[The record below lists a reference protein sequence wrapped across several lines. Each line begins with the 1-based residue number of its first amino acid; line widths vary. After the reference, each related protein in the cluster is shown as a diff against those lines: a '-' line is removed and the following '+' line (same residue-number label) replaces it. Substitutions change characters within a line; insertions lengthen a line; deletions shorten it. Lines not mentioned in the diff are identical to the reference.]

1 MRWNSL
7 LLGMAGTI
15 ALLAVGCGDGDG
27 FATSTG
33 SVTFDGQPVATGAI
47 SFHPLER
54 GPAPQGAQIVGGR
67 FHIRTLPG
75 RHRVEIIASRPQVG
89 GVELTPGMP
98 RQEQYIPA
106 RYNAASTLEA
116 DVTPRGPNAFT
127 FDLSTAEEK

>member
-54 GPAPQGAQIVGGR
+54 GPAPQGAQIVGGKVTMLGNVVQQTYVTNLP
-67 FHIRTLPG
+67 FAAAVATLP
-75 RHRVEIIASRPQVG
+75 VIIILLYLLAVRKTG
-89 GVELTPGMP
+89 
-98 RQEQYIPA
+98 A
-106 RYNAASTLEA
+106 LEN
-116 DVTPRGPNAFT
+116 V
-127 FDLSTAEEK
+127 